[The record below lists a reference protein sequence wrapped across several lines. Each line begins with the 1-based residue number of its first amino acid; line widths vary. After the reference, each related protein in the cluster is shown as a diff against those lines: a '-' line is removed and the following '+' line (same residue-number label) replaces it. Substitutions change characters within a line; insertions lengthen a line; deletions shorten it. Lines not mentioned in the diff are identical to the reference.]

1 MRLYPR
7 RRRRSCCER
16 TEEDFERKEIVL
28 IQWNELVSAD
38 DAAAAAHR
46 QTRTQVVQIL
56 VGVRP
61 PSSAC
66 GAAAAAYRRRSSS
79 SVGYR
84 ALTLDSFVCVITL
97 YRPSLSL
104 SGEGTVHA
112 TVCSVDSRGPFRIS
126 RHHVPLSTK
135 VNNKHTHTQSGR
147 VSVKETDIIQLQC
160 LSRTDTQ

>member
-1 MRLYPR
+1 MRLHP
-7 RRRRSCCER
+7 RRRSCCER

-38 DAAAAAHR
+38 DAAAEAAHR

-66 GAAAAAYRRRSSS
+66 GVGGAGAYRRRSSS
-79 SVGYR
+79 SSSSPVGYR

-97 YRPSLSL
+97 YRPSFSL
-104 SGEGTVHA
+104 SGEGAVHA
-112 TVCSVDSRGPFRIS
+112 TVCSVDSRGSFRIS
-126 RHHVPLSTK
+126 RHHVPLS
-135 VNNKHTHTQSGR
+135 
-147 VSVKETDIIQLQC
+147 
-160 LSRTDTQ
+160 LSLH